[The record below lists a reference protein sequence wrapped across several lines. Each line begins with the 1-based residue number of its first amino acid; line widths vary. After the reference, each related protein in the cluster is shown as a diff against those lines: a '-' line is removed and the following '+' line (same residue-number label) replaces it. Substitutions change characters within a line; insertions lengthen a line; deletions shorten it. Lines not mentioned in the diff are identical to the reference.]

1 MTSLYKRCQNCG
13 LELGHDAT
21 FRKQFCSDKCRVAY
35 HRTKSAQTLYSEAIT
50 TISKFSKVSKAEK
63 KAAIENLKA
72 LQTIIKHELYLL
84 GDADE
89 LALRDMVSDLQRK
102 KENSG

>member
-1 MTSLYKRCQNCG
+1 MTSLYKRCQHCG
-13 LELGHDAT
+13 NDLGLDAT
-21 FRKQFCSDKCRVAY
+21 WRKQFCDDKCRVAY
-35 HRTKSAQTLYSEAIT
+35 HRTRSAQTLYSEAIT

-72 LQTIIKHELYLL
+72 LQTIIKQQLYYL

-89 LALRDMVSDLQRK
+89 LARLDMISEVRRK
-102 KENSG
+102 NENLG